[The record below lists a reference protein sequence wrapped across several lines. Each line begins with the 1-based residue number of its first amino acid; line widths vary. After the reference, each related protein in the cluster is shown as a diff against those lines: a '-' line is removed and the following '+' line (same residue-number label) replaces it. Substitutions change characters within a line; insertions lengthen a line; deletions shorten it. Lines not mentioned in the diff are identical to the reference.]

1 MILAPANTMVESFNE
16 ISVSIF
22 FGNLKKDGHVNTVR
36 NGNILRN
43 SMTLIQ
49 TSNIAMF
56 VIVRATLSAI
66 QNNLPFLHI
75 M

>member
-1 MILAPANTMVESFNE
+1 MVESFNE

-43 SMTLIQ
+43 SMTIIQ
-49 TSNIAMF
+49 TSINITMF